1 MSIRSDS
8 FLPGG
13 LSRAQLHAFDFR
25 QKWQDQF
32 NRNSNDSLG
41 VRRQLGVIV
50 KTSPSAVGA
59 ADSQA
64 LAISAFDQKDTA
76 AGR

>member
-1 MSIRSDS
+1 MAIGSDL
-8 FLPGG
+8 FLSGR
-13 LSRAQLHAFDFR
+13 LSRAQLHASDFG
-25 QKWQDQF
+25 QKRHDQF
-32 NRNSNDSLG
+32 NRDGNDSFG

-50 KTSPSAVGA
+50 KTFPSAVGA

-64 LAISAFDQKDTA
+64 LAIGAFDQKDTA